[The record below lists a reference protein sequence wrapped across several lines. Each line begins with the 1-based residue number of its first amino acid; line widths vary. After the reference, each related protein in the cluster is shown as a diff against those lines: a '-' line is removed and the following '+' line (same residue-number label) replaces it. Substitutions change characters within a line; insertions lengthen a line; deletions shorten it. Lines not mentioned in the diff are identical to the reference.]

1 MKKFITLLIMV
12 LGAVLY
18 AAPKRGVLESYSPEL
33 ITLKNANI
41 SISIAPDALGRVVSF
56 KLNKSNAEMLNPT
69 KITRIWLSP
78 LHEIRGDNFQGIRE
92 LLWRGKVNGSVP
104 MQVTAKKDDSI
115 TVYSKA
121 YGATCFEVTR
131 SITLLPDGFGFI
143 WKTKFTNHSR
153 QSEKCDLWYNFQGV
167 EPALARIPVAGGTNP
182 VRGKGRATFPRD
194 FMFTKGHGEHFL
206 PPGADYAAFVETK
219 QDAVWAVLFP
229 PTELKPDGLF
239 YSWGNRSANSIRTM
253 EPVLKSR
260 NLKSGESFESQM
272 TMLIF
277 PGLKDFSGMVGLTG
291 FEFKPNGKKSVLRLV
306 NAVARPAETL
316 EVELNGK
323 NGSKKFTFPL
333 PVRKAGTLSELT
345 VDFDQLPETGIAK
358 LGNESGKLFFP
369 LNQPQQ

>member
-69 KITRIWLSP
+69 KITRIWLST
-78 LHEIRGDNFQGIRE
+78 LHEIRGDNFKGIIE

-167 EPALARIPVAGGTNP
+167 EPALARIPVA
-182 VRGKGRATFPRD
+182 
-194 FMFTKGHGEHFL
+194 
-206 PPGADYAAFVETK
+206 
-219 QDAVWAVLFP
+219 
-229 PTELKPDGLF
+229 
-239 YSWGNRSANSIRTM
+239 
-253 EPVLKSR
+253 
-260 NLKSGESFESQM
+260 
-272 TMLIF
+272 
-277 PGLKDFSGMVGLTG
+277 
-291 FEFKPNGKKSVLRLV
+291 
-306 NAVARPAETL
+306 
-316 EVELNGK
+316 
-323 NGSKKFTFPL
+323 
-333 PVRKAGTLSELT
+333 
-345 VDFDQLPETGIAK
+345 
-358 LGNESGKLFFP
+358 
-369 LNQPQQ
+369 